1 MGLETQFWEFLDLGK
16 DNYMLW
22 SPLLWTTMLDYYS
35 WLVGWNERILT
46 DSSIGCV
53 DGSLYVFWRRW
64 EPQDSDIIKGWISWQ
79 IHTMLTLL
87 RRSKSINWNL
97 VRGITGLDLQRPKS
111 TWLFFTLWFMNII
124 RWTWSFPT
132 CSCHQEVQSCIR
144 PWVMK
149 ITTHGL
155 KDLQPWPI
163 IHLCSLKVI
172 PSHIFQHWE
181 N

>member
-1 MGLETQFWEFLDLGK
+1 MRLKTQFWEFPDLGK

-35 WLVGWNERILT
+35 WLVGWTWKDPHRLVYWLCGWQPICFLETMGTL
-46 DSSIGCV
+46 G
-53 DGSLYVFWRRW
+53 L
-64 EPQDSDIIKGWISWQ
+64 KGWISWQ

-132 CSCHQEVQSCIR
+132 CSCHQEVQSRIR